1 MAARKPS
8 EAAPAPGSARKGVE
22 RGPRH
27 HARAL
32 ALQGLYGWLLAGGE
46 AGAIGTQLLTSE
58 QAAKVDVDFFREIL
72 GGSIAAA
79 EESRR
84 QLSGL
89 LDRPVASLS
98 PVEHAILLLG
108 AYELS
113 CRPEIPY
120 RVTLNEAIELA
131 KSFGGTDGFRYVNGV
146 LDKLAARLRPAEAQA
161 RA

>member
-1 MAARKPS
+1 MAARKAS
-8 EAAPAPGSARKGVE
+8 DAPAEGATPRKGIE
-22 RGPRH
+22 RGPRY

-32 ALQGLYGWLLAGGE
+32 AVQGLYGWLLAGGE
-46 AGAIGTQLLTSE
+46 PEAIGTQLLTPE
-58 QAAKVDVDFFREIL
+58 QVAKVDVEFFREIL

-84 QLSGL
+84 RLSGL

-120 RVTLNEAIELA
+120 RVTLNEAVELA

-146 LDKLAARLRPAEAQA
+146 LDKLAALVRPDEA
-161 RA
+161 RARS